1 MVLYK
6 KHYVV
11 ISVDA
16 EKAFL
21 NTVIKS
27 FSKLGKERNFLNI
40 VKNIY
45 KELTANIVL
54 NGERLNAR
62 CLPKIWKKK
71 NRFEN
76 SVAAMGKK
84 KIKKELP
91 YDPAAILS
99 IYSKEL

>member
-1 MVLYK
+1 MLAVSLR
-6 KHYVV
+6 
-11 ISVDA
+11 
-16 EKAFL
+16 F
-21 NTVIKS
+21 
-27 FSKLGKERNFLNI
+27 G
-40 VKNIY
+40 
-45 KELTANIVL
+45 
-54 NGERLNAR
+54 
-62 CLPKIWKKK
+62 KK